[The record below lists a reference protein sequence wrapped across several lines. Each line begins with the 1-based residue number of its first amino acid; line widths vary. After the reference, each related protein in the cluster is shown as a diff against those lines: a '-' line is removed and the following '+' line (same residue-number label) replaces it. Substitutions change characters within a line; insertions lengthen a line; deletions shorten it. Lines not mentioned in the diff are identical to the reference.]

1 MVPSN
6 LSAEQVA
13 LLAVRRGFVSERQ
26 MAECMGELCARGG
39 IPDGDVLLHT
49 LVAQS
54 LLTEAQADVLRHKVS
69 SIQAAS
75 SRPPSGVR
83 ELARKLNVNEAVVLE
98 SDHEPHSA
106 YVMPPS
112 AVTRVDNL
120 TRARSI
126 LNETRVRVE
135 QDSVSGT
142 ELDEMHNAP
151 WRPEFDGAIP
161 QHPAGTPADFGH
173 ERAQAAVARTDDASV
188 HLGVP
193 RGEKTRETRPNE
205 MEYPAELEL
214 DSDDKLTV
222 VQDGTAVSSS
232 PGLLLESAQSAPPS
246 DDKYLIGKEIGRG
259 GMGIVRIA
267 RDLDLGRD
275 VAMKTLWTSKR
286 TDDVHIRALIAE
298 ARLAGQLQHPNIIP
312 VYDLGLLADG
322 SVYYTMKLGGKT
334 HLYDVIRRLRAQDPV
349 LVAEYTLVRL
359 LNILIQVSM
368 ALHYAHV
375 RGVVHRD
382 VKPDNVM
389 LGSFGEVQIMDWG
402 IAKVMKQDAHQAFG
416 GRGIVAGTPA
426 YMSPEQARGD
436 YDAIDPRSD
445 VYSLGVMMY
454 EILTL
459 RLPSEIAKEHHP
471 HLDAKNLSTVIIP
484 PHVAAPERGISP
496 ALSAICLK
504 AMQPTPQDRY
514 QDARSLWRDVEE
526 YLEGSKERERLQQ
539 RAAIEVGVGQNA
551 FARYTQLL
559 SEQRQL
565 LAQIAQGDRT
575 VSPWDPEPKRRQ
587 LWQWKNRQKALD
599 IALGRT
605 FAEAVRV
612 FQRALG
618 YDPANEVARNGLAR
632 LYDSRILL
640 AQQAGDVGDVVYFSD
655 LRRELWPIETP
666 PPGRMTI
673 RSHPEGAEIFVF
685 SSDELEGALQTD
697 VGHRLGIAPVHDAE
711 LKEGGYLLV
720 AHLEGYRE
728 TSLPVVVKSGAS
740 DSALIMLSDWSADIP
755 FVGRSEE
762 FDRLKLQLRY
772 VTEQKQPRVVLVSGG
787 SGSGRVRL
795 ISAFDDHLAELPETH
810 LYFYTHC
817 HEHQRWIPFGAFADL
832 IRFRIGITAHDPPE
846 VVSDRLLDF
855 VALAISGNQ
864 NHTEL
869 RGADA
874 AAALVLAHRIG
885 QMPGID
891 LRSDFWGP
899 IGEVSGE
906 TTTVG
911 APRSIRD
918 TQVDDLHTSG
928 SASHDSPAENDVVA
942 PKSERLVELAAALA
956 ELTRLLSNRFPLVL
970 VLRDAHW
977 MDCASRSLLELT
989 LGQLAGCPI
998 LVIASTN
1005 NALGSGRLVGTSPF
1019 HERITLG
1026 PFRREAVAQL
1036 MREVLK
1042 APVSDDLAHAVH
1054 RYTGGDPYAVEQ
1066 VMRKLLDGDHLERK
1080 SGTYVRGQ
1088 GAEFLMHGAFDVQ
1101 QSVVARLHALDTNVK
1116 SACEAAAIVG
1126 RVFWIDALAA
1136 AGVADA
1142 AACVAKMAQSELVV
1156 RQPVSTVGRR
1166 DEYKFKVKLV
1176 WSAIVETMPADR
1188 KRRLHERI
1196 VDWLD
1201 EHLADVAAYRARRAY
1216 HLAELGRSE
1225 EAAYE
1230 HELLGDKSMELG
1242 AYEDAAANYLEST
1255 RLVTQDAVIGRC
1267 RVKRLEAML
1276 CLGALPHVRAEFSTV
1291 RLFES
1296 ALEPEFS
1303 DRLLAIK
1310 KRAGQ
1315 APVVEPRGH
1324 GVF

>member
-6 LSAEQVA
+6 VSAEQVA
-13 LLAVRRGFVSERQ
+13 LLAVRRGFVSERE
-26 MAECMGELCARGG
+26 MAECMGLLCARGG
-39 IPDGDVLLHT
+39 IPDGDALLQS
-49 LVAQS
+49 LVANS
-54 LLTEAQADVLRHKVS
+54 LLTVEQADILRNKVS
-69 SIQAAS
+69 TVFAAS

-83 ELARKLNVNEAVVLE
+83 ELARKLNVNEAVSLDSE
-98 SDHEPHSA
+98 DEHYRP

-126 LNETRVRVE
+126 LNETRVGVYGDPGNENDLVAVQLMPGQFSPDVSVLRHRPGTVE
-135 QDSVSGT
+135 M
-142 ELDEMHNAP
+142 DEN
-151 WRPEFDGAIP
+151 DGR
-161 QHPAGTPADFGH
+161 GH
-173 ERAQAAVARTDDASV
+173 KAAVDYGGTAAVGSPVAGQNRA
-188 HLGVP
+188 
-193 RGEKTRETRPNE
+193 TRPNQ
-205 MEYPAELEL
+205 AEHSSPNE
-214 DSDDKLTV
+214 DPDDKLTV

-232 PGLLLESAQSAPPS
+232 APFVAEPLQTSPQS
-246 DDKYLIGKEIGRG
+246 DDKYMIGKEIGRG

-275 VAMKTLWTSKR
+275 VAMKTLWPSKR

-312 VYDLGLLADG
+312 VYDLGLLGDG
-322 SVYYTMKLGGKT
+322 SVFYTMRLGGRT
-334 HLYDVIRRLRAQDPV
+334 HLYDVIRRLRAQDAEI
-349 LVAEYTLVRL
+349 VAEYTLVRL

-402 IAKVMKQDAHQAFG
+402 IAKVMKHAAHPAFG
-416 GRGIVAGTPA
+416 GRGVIAGTPA

-459 RLPSEIAKEHHP
+459 RLPSEVAKEYHP
-471 HLDAKNLSTVIIP
+471 ETDAKRLSSIVVP
-484 PHVAAPERGISP
+484 PHVAAPERGVSP
-496 ALSAICLK
+496 ALSTICLK
-504 AMQPTPQDRY
+504 AMQTEPTDRY
-514 QDARSLWRDVEE
+514 PDARSLWRDVEE

-539 RAAIEVGVGQNA
+539 RAAAEVGIGQNA
-551 FARYTQLL
+551 FARYTTLL
-559 SEQRQL
+559 SEQQRL
-565 LAQIAQGDRT
+565 VAQITQGDRT

-618 YDPANEVARNGLAR
+618 YDPANEVARNGLAQ
-632 LYDSRILL
+632 LYDSRIEL

-655 LRRELWPIETP
+655 LRRELWPVETP
-666 PPGRMTI
+666 PPGRLTI
-673 RSHPEGAEIFVF
+673 RSHPEGAELFIF
-685 SSDELEGALQTD
+685 SSDELEDVLQTD
-697 VGHRLGIAPVHDAE
+697 SAHRLGTAPVHDAE
-711 LKEGGYLLV
+711 LMEGGYLLV
-720 AHLEGYRE
+720 ARLEGYRE
-728 TSLPVVVKSGAS
+728 TSLPVVVKAGAS
-740 DSALIMLSDWSADIP
+740 DSVLIMLSDWSADIP

-772 VTEQKQPRVVLVSGG
+772 VAEQKQPRVVLVSGG

-795 ISAFDDHLAELPETH
+795 IAAFDDHLAELPETH

-817 HEHQRWIPFGAFADL
+817 QEHQRWNPFGAFADL
-832 IRFRIGITAHDPPE
+832 IRFRIGIGAHDPPD

-855 VALAISGNQ
+855 VALAISGNP

-874 AAALVLAHRIG
+874 AAALVLAHKIG

-899 IGEVSGE
+899 VGDGSTDPSAG
-906 TTTVG
+906 TV
-911 APRSIRD
+911 ARSVRD
-918 TQVDDLHTSG
+918 TQVDHVETQ
-928 SASHDSPAENDVVA
+928 DSPPTVYPAARDTPP
-942 PKSERLVELAAALA
+942 PKSERLVELANALA
-956 ELTRLLSNRFPLVL
+956 ELARLLSKRFPLVL

-977 MDCASRSLLELT
+977 MDCASRSLLEMT
-989 LGQLAGCPI
+989 LGQLSGCPI

-1005 NALGSGRLVGTSPF
+1005 NALGGGRLIGTSPF

-1066 VMRKLLDGDHLERK
+1066 VMRTLLDGDHLERK
-1080 SGTYVRGQ
+1080 SGTYVRGS

-1101 QSVVARLHALDTNVK
+1101 QSVLTRLDALEVGVK

-1142 AACVAKMAQSELVV
+1142 AACVAKMAQADLVV

-1176 WSAIVETMPADR
+1176 WNAIVETMPTER
-1188 KRRLHERI
+1188 KRKLHGLI

-1201 EHLADVAAYRARRAY
+1201 EHLSAVSAYRARRAY
-1216 HLAELGRSE
+1216 HLAELGRTE
-1225 EAAYE
+1225 EAAHE

-1255 RLVTQDAVIGRC
+1255 RLVPVDVVIGRC

-1276 CLGALPHVRAEFSTV
+1276 SLGALPHVRAELSTV

-1296 ALEPEFS
+1296 ALDAEFAE
-1303 DRLLAIK
+1303 RLAVVK

-1315 APVVEPRGH
+1315 APLLESKGH